1 MQPGVTMLARILG
14 AALLCALPAVP
25 ALALEGGTVDA
36 NSDTTFASVGSLVRS
51 SGGTFSGVLIDSRH
65 VLTAQHVVGAG
76 SSPSQWTFNVNFDGL
91 PAAERAF
98 AVTRIVPAPDFVG
111 FVNGEVARNDLTVL
125 ELDRDVPA
133 SIPIYALSGAP
144 LQPAQEI
151 TLVGYGG
158 TGATV
163 KRRGT
168 NVVEF
173 LDPAP
178 GPGSTPDVFAYDYD
192 TDSANQ
198 ATVVGGDSGSPVFV
212 QDGGI
217 WKLAAIST
225 FSWTN
230 PEVPVT
236 GPARGGG
243 GMILSA
249 YAPWIQQATA
259 VPEPTTGAL
268 FAAGMLLLVACIH
281 RLRMRRFAARG
292 CETPPEIFRPAQ
304 NRMTG
309 TPPAR

>member
-1 MQPGVTMLARILG
+1 MQPGVTSFARLLG
-14 AALLCALPAVP
+14 AALLCALSAGP
-25 ALALEGGTVDA
+25 ALALEGGALDA
-36 NSDTTFASVGSLVRS
+36 NSDATFASVGSLVRS
-51 SGGTFSGVLIDSRH
+51 SGATFSGVLIDSRH

-98 AVTRIVPAPDFVG
+98 AVARIIPAPDFVG

-125 ELDRDVPA
+125 ELDRAVPA
-133 SIPIYALSGAP
+133 SIPIYAVSAAP

-158 TGATV
+158 TGAAV

-178 GPGSTPDVFAYDYD
+178 GPGSTPNVFAYDYD

-212 QDGGI
+212 QDGGV

-225 FSWTN
+225 FAWTN
-230 PEVPVT
+230 PQVPGT
-236 GPARGGG
+236 GPVRGGG

-249 YAPWIQQATA
+249 YALWIEQATA
-259 VPEPTTGAL
+259 VPEPATGAL
-268 FAAGMLLLVACIH
+268 FAGGMLVLILCIR
-281 RLRMRRFAARG
+281 RLRMLQFSAHMQSPLGKFSVPRKIA
-292 CETPPEIFRPAQ
+292 
-304 NRMTG
+304 
-309 TPPAR
+309 